1 MRIRKFMIAS
11 CVLAAVGSIVVFR
24 ARVIAQ
30 QASAALPVAGAPQP
44 ANANGAAPVRTE
56 EVFFVPGVAS
66 VPATPTRTLTIA
78 TAPVVSGG
86 QSGPGVD
93 TRAGFGF
100 GPATAP
106 VVSGGSGEAV
116 VWRSIPASQLSQFRF
131 SDVVTDPAS
140 AVPEDEQFDAWV
152 SQALSTYAQT
162 EDQDARAKQRDEI
175 AKGLDQI
182 FDIRQEHRVNEL
194 KALEARVQKLR
205 ATLDQRATSK
215 NEILKNRLDYLLR
228 EADGLGWGDGIPA
241 PRRSGT
247 TGGMPAGY

>member
-1 MRIRKFMIAS
+1 MRIRKIMIAS
-11 CVLAAVGSIVVFR
+11 CVLVAAGLIVSYR
-24 ARVIAQ
+24 ARAGVQ
-30 QASAALPVAGAPQP
+30 QAADVQQLTGETSGGQEAYVQQLTGEYSGGQEAQP
-44 ANANGAAPVRTE
+44 AIPRAAAPLRNG
-56 EVFFVPGVAS
+56 EVFVVGAIAN
-66 VPATPTRTLTIA
+66 VPATPTQTLTIA
-78 TAPVVSGG
+78 TVPLNPSEDDGEKRGLQALTPSK
-86 QSGPGVD
+86 
-93 TRAGFGF
+93 GFAF
-100 GPATAP
+100 
-106 VVSGGSGEAV
+106 
-116 VWRSIPASQLSQFRF
+116 
-131 SDVVTDPAS
+131 
-140 AVPEDEQFDAWV
+140 AVPEDAQLETWV

-241 PRRSGT
+241 PRRFGT